1 MDTAGSG
8 DDARSVAN
16 GTVANPSETTPLLRS
31 APPAQWRVGSDR
43 SARAR
48 LQPYLDKAIA
58 QQKYQYR
65 LSKFIKYGINFIL
78 LLQVSVGAAITV
90 VTVLDQTEQTRLTIA
105 GLGSLG
111 TMTAAVLARAKG
123 TNQPELAET
132 HSRDLERIIGQ
143 CELFVGD
150 VGSATGPEIDA
161 QVMEFVRQFDAIE
174 DKAVQASRGRET
186 QTATAPPV

>member
-1 MDTAGSG
+1 MDTSGSG
-8 DDARSVAN
+8 EDTRSVAN
-16 GTVANPSETTPLLRS
+16 GAVVGSSETTPLLRS
-31 APPAQWRVGSDR
+31 APPTQWRAQTSDR
-43 SARAR
+43 SARVR
-48 LQPYLDKAIA
+48 LQPYLNKAIA

-65 LSKFIKYGINFIL
+65 LGKFIKYGINFIL

-111 TMTAAVLARAKG
+111 TMTAAILARAKLKG

-132 HSRDLERIIGQ
+132 HSRDLERLIGQ
-143 CELFVGD
+143 CELFIGD

-161 QVMEFVRQFDAIE
+161 Q
-174 DKAVQASRGRET
+174 ASVSFIFANDT
-186 QTATAPPV
+186 V